1 MGVTLKG
8 LSICFVAVYLSQVVH
23 GTNLSFKWFR
33 TSDTLNH
40 PFIGED
46 RRDSVS
52 QIFRKDYSLTPEDKQ
67 NVERHISSIP
77 QLVSSGRKMLTS
89 TSENVELTEGK
100 KELMWEDWNYLR
112 NELHKCFGL
121 TKFSIWI
128 FHERRFS
135 FELSKL
141 KQLHEFMDKYFP
153 MLKSQASI
161 SEQDYEEIK
170 KKSKKYIGALL
181 SLLCYMRPDFQYI
194 SPDSRFLYLQRIVF
208 ETVHYFYKHNLIDTT
223 NLGSLFNEFHTMGDI
238 SRYIFQSYKF
248 IQQGNNKLLPLSS
261 KNVLNYWHYF
271 PFMDMLEGLGEEY
284 KEKFSTEH
292 IKIGF
297 AHNISPIHKQNK
309 EIRDQIIFFQ
319 LTLLD
324 KDYVMKNLRGGNHQ
338 LYYKDVYEELQD
350 DALEEA
356 IQMFTNFHTTREPE
370 KYHVELEHL
379 FQIIENQK
387 DYQRARFSR
396 LPGPGNGF
404 EEKFDLMSS
413 GGQIRANI
421 ERMQIYIHN
430 NFKKFEWPFPFS
442 YSQRNIEVSK
452 KNIEEI
458 RILAKHLKMLE
469 SEYLEN
475 KKPISPDEPLYIYSQ
490 HKIITDKI
498 NDIKE
503 DIINST
509 KYYEKY
515 LSSSLKISPA
525 YWLETVTNWFK
536 EKVN

>member
-1 MGVTLKG
+1 
-8 LSICFVAVYLSQVVH
+8 
-23 GTNLSFKWFR
+23 
-33 TSDTLNH
+33 
-40 PFIGED
+40 
-46 RRDSVS
+46 
-52 QIFRKDYSLTPEDKQ
+52 
-67 NVERHISSIP
+67 
-77 QLVSSGRKMLTS
+77 
-89 TSENVELTEGK
+89 
-100 KELMWEDWNYLR
+100 
-112 NELHKCFGL
+112 
-121 TKFSIWI
+121 
-128 FHERRFS
+128 
-135 FELSKL
+135 
-141 KQLHEFMDKYFP
+141 
-153 MLKSQASI
+153 
-161 SEQDYEEIK
+161 
-170 KKSKKYIGALL
+170 
-181 SLLCYMRPDFQYI
+181 MRPDFQYI